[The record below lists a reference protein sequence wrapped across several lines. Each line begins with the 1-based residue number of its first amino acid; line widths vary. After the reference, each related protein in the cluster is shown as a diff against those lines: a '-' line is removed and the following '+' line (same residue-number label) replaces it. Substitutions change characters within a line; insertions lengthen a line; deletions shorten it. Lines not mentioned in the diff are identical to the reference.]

1 MQYLLVTSRSSCC
14 QVFPQGI
21 HLIARLQCSALRLSP
36 TMASADFSQF
46 VVTAADGTACETSRD
61 KSSVFPRLPARF
73 TRLGYGCLLD
83 FAVLRQLIRQTRLI
97 SGFCSS
103 GYDFAIPS
111 SRLHLTVQTL
121 GVALGFVGNYAPYG
135 LSPQTDGMP
144 VIRKKIRKHFILC
157 LRISRG
163 TRIRTW
169 TSGFG
174 DRYSTIKLY
183 PYIIKSLPLSKL
195 LMFSVYTLRTAH

>member
-111 SRLHLTVQTL
+111 SRLHLAVQTL
-121 GVALGFVGNYAPYG
+121 GVALGFVGNYAPCG
-135 LSPQTDGMP
+135 LSPQTDGMS
-144 VIRKKIRKHFILC
+144 VIQQKASCC
-157 LRISRG
+157 LQDASQKLG
-163 TRIRTW
+163 W
-169 TSGFG
+169 KDSNLQMQESESCALPFG
-174 DRYSTIKLY
+174 DSPICIDKRH
-183 PYIIKSLPLSKL
+183 YIILHRKMQAL
-195 LMFSVYTLRTAH
+195 F

>member
-1 MQYLLVTSRSSCC
+1 
-14 QVFPQGI
+14 
-21 HLIARLQCSALRLSP
+21 
-36 TMASADFSQF
+36 MASADFSQF

-144 VIRKKIRKHFILC
+144 VIRKDRIPALPVYGLYFIIRPAAPARILFV
-157 LRISRG
+157 LWRRRRPDS
-163 TRIRTW
+163 
-169 TSGFG
+169 
-174 DRYSTIKLY
+174 YS
-183 PYIIKSLPLSKL
+183 SCVSDSDAD
-195 LMFSVYTLRTAH
+195 SVPVSVSVSVSDSVSVSV

>member
-1 MQYLLVTSRSSCC
+1 
-14 QVFPQGI
+14 
-21 HLIARLQCSALRLSP
+21 
-36 TMASADFSQF
+36 MASADFSQF

-144 VIRKKIRKHFILC
+144 VIHIKAGRLLKNLPASYCCVKIRDGFPGMCIPSFPCRHPDILQH
-157 LRISRG
+157 RISSQIA
-163 TRIRTW
+163 TIYVFFSIILY
-169 TSGFG
+169 TSL
-174 DRYSTIKLY
+174 SILS
-183 PYIIKSLPLSKL
+183 IPLQSEL
-195 LMFSVYTLRTAH
+195 SSFI

>member
-1 MQYLLVTSRSSCC
+1 
-14 QVFPQGI
+14 
-21 HLIARLQCSALRLSP
+21 
-36 TMASADFSQF
+36 MASADFSQF

-144 VIRKKIRKHFILC
+144 VIHNK
-157 LRISRG
+157 SRNG
-163 TRIRTW
+163 S
-169 TSGFG
+169 SGFCHSKEKACEETDFRFFTRLLLLHG
-174 DRYSTIKLY
+174 FCLCSFSISMRTVIRGFCHR
-183 PYIIKSLPLSKL
+183 SLPHRHGS
-195 LMFSVYTLRTAH
+195 SCTAS